1 MIAEFGDCALPQSA
15 QTVTLTLTLEQLRIL
30 DAGLCLI
37 DDVVDDHCEGLH
49 LYPARRHADEAM
61 HLRDTVTAPAINRL
75 NPGGI
80 DL

>member
-15 QTVTLTLTLEQLRIL
+15 QTGIEQLRIL